1 MDKRDYIII
10 GLLIIIVALLS
21 YNVINVYK
29 SSEPEV
35 FAFNDYTV
43 TAPAGSHYHN
53 QSGQAFYLS
62 DKDAEPVFAVSNNS
76 NMSVQNFDLMYN
88 ALKNGSVS
96 KSDMIKL
103 MNYKPEND
111 SVISD
116 INVGDFKGE
125 PELSLL
131 MENPKNQSEK
141 ALAHM
146 IKHNNKVFLVMERL
160 DNSTSTQMYNT
171 LILT

>member
-1 MDKRDYIII
+1 
-10 GLLIIIVALLS
+10 
-21 YNVINVYK
+21 
-29 SSEPEV
+29 
-35 FAFNDYTV
+35 
-43 TAPAGSHYHN
+43 
-53 QSGQAFYLS
+53 
-62 DKDAEPVFAVSNNS
+62 
-76 NMSVQNFDLMYN
+76 MYN